1 MKLTIVNNTGL
12 YQNDEIYF
20 YVLGLSYA
28 SPSCYC
34 HLEADG
40 SFTECS
46 LNDNGPDGY
55 TDYSIGLNASG
66 GETNIELPEMY
77 SGQIYFS
84 FGEKLNIAV
93 NSNPT
98 QPCGLGLALPSGWT
112 PSDPNYNIL
121 YADIE
126 FTYTNTGVMNCDTT
140 YVDMFTVPITMQLI
154 GQQNQT
160 VGQLVPGGFQRIYEA
175 FAANDDFKSLI
186 VGNNLRVIA
195 PGHGIDAGLFSST
208 YLDSYIQQCWQ
219 YYQKNKLTVN
229 VTGIGAYTGQV
240 DSNNVFTFEPFT
252 SPSIISSPPDTIDL
266 PATRDVFYCNNAL
279 SAPNTDFGAVV
290 AIIGASLNRG
300 VLTTSTTQPVC
311 TSGDFYA
318 NAPTNYYSQI
328 LHANSLNGQC
338 YGFPFDDV
346 CGLYSSDISD
356 PAPTQ
361 LILTLEALY
370 PGSPSGSP

>member
-1 MKLTIVNNTGL
+1 MKLTIINKTGL

-20 YVLGLSYA
+20 YIIGLSYN

-40 SFTECS
+40 SFVECS
-46 LNDNGPDGY
+46 LDDNKSDGY
-55 TDYSIGLNASG
+55 TDYSIRLTPG
-66 GETNIELPEMY
+66 GETNIELPQMY

-84 FGEKLNIAV
+84 FGEKLKIAV

-112 PSDPNYNIL
+112 PTDPNYNIR

-126 FTYTNTGVMNCDTT
+126 FTYTNTNVMNCDTT
-140 YVDMFTVPITMQLI
+140 YVDMFSVPITMQLI
-154 GQQNQT
+154 GQSNQT
-160 VGQLVPGGFQRIYEA
+160 VGQLVPDGLQKIYDA
-175 FAANDDFKSLI
+175 FAANSDFANLI

-208 YLDSYIQQCWQ
+208 YLDTYIQQCWE
-219 YYQKNKLTVN
+219 YYQKNQIVVN
-229 VTGIGAYTGQV
+229 ASTGTFTGQV
-240 DSNNVFTFEPFT
+240 DAGNLFTFEPFT
-252 SPSIISSPPDTIDL
+252 SPSVLSSPPDTIAL
-266 PATRDVFYCNNAL
+266 PATRDVFYCNNTL
-279 SAPNTDFGAVV
+279 EAPNTDFGAVV
-290 AIIGASLNRG
+290 AVIGASLNRG
-300 VLTTSTTQPVC
+300 VLTQSTTQPVC
-311 TSGDFYA
+311 SSSDFYPS
-318 NAPTNYYSQI
+318 APTNYYSQI
-328 LHANSLNGQC
+328 LHANSLGGQC

-346 CGLYSSDISD
+346 CDLYSSDLSD
-356 PAPTQ
+356 PQPRQ